1 MVPFLLVLIES
12 DKIFHSAIH
21 CHLNFDF
28 KGYGEK
34 MILYRL
40 FLSACG
46 YSEHEFDLKLIEW
59 IDSQWHDIAYN
70 YHGRNRF
77 SYWN

>member
-1 MVPFLLVLIES
+1 MGLIADPKHLLEVN
-12 DKIFHSAIH
+12 K
-21 CHLNFDF
+21 N
-28 KGYGEK
+28 
-34 MILYRL
+34 
-40 FLSACG
+40 
-46 YSEHEFDLKLIEW
+46 EFDLKLIEW